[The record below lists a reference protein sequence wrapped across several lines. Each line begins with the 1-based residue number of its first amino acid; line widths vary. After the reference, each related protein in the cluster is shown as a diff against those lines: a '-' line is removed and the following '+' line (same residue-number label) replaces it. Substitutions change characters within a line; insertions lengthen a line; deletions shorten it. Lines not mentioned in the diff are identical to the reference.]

1 MKIAKK
7 LELEE
12 KETAVYTALFVDDID
27 ELKAKYPPIY
37 INKYYHHCTIS
48 FAPKNGK
55 IGLNI
60 GKKHILEI
68 IGRVVSDK
76 VDVLLVKS
84 EKSTNKNPHITLS
97 TAQGV
102 KPFTSN
108 QEIEKAIKNDTVIDI
123 QDTVEVT
130 EGYFNGKI
138 EVVS

>member
-1 MKIAKK
+1 MKISKK

-12 KETAVYTALFVDDID
+12 KGTVVYTALFVDDID
-27 ELKAKYPPIY
+27 ELKAKYPSIHP
-37 INKYYHHCTIS
+37 NEYYHHCTIT

-55 IGLNI
+55 KGLNI
-60 GKKHILEI
+60 GKKHLLEI
-68 IGRVVSDK
+68 IGRLVSDK

-84 EKSTNKNPHITLS
+84 EKSENKNPHITLS

-123 QDTVEVT
+123 QDTVQVI
-130 EGYFNGKI
+130 EGYFYREI
-138 EVVS
+138 EIVN